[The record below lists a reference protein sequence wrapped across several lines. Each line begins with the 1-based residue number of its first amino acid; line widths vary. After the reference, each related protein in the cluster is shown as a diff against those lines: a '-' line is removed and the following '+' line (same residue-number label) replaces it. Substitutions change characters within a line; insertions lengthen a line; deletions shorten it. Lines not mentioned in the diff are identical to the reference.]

1 MSVAVTLGAQDL
13 REVRLY
19 GHLGRQFGRVHRLA
33 VRTCREAAQA
43 LAVLLPGFERALLA
57 HEPGVHVFRRRVS
70 VPTNLAEERLDAP
83 LGRGEAVCIVPAV
96 AGAKRGGALQII
108 VGAALIAGAFVTGTF
123 SLASTLGVNFTAL
136 GSVAFSVGVS
146 LVLGG
151 VVQALT
157 PIAKSGGNGAR
168 PDNAPSYAFDGPVNY
183 ATQGVAVPL
192 VYGRCIIGSVVA
204 SQGLSSVEGTPNGSL
219 PSLPSSPVKAV
230 SWMGPGYTG
239 AA

>member
-1 MSVAVTLGAQDL
+1 MAAAALGAQDL

-19 GHLGRQFGRVHRLA
+19 GHLGRQFGRVHKLA

-57 HEPGVHVFRRRVS
+57 HQPGVHVFRRRVS
-70 VPTNLAEERLDAP
+70 VPTNIAEERLDAP

-96 AGAKRGGALQII
+96 AGAKRGGVFQTI
-108 VGAALIAGAFVTGTF
+108 VGAVLMVAGAYFGQTWLIQIGA
-123 SLASTLGVNFTAL
+123 SLA
-136 GSVAFSVGVS
+136 
-146 LVLGG
+146 LGG
-151 VVQALT
+151 VVQMLT
-157 PIAKSGGNGAR
+157 PVRRASGNGSDESAR
-168 PDNAPSYAFDGPVNY
+168 QPSYAFDGPQNY
-183 ATQGVAVPL
+183 TTQGVAVPL

-204 SQGLSSVEGTPNGSL
+204 SQGLSSVEGTPTGSL